1 MKIAILGA
9 TGRTGLVLVRQA
21 LDQGHDV
28 LALVRNPQAMTKQ
41 IQHERLKAY
50 QVDLNDEATIVRP
63 LKEADAVMSCIG
75 APPSSSFFKSTTLY
89 QDSAVVIVSA
99 MRQTGLK
106 KLVIMSG
113 SGTKGEQGEMFLAR
127 VLRPLLKNLKSMAS
141 MEDYLEQQCADIN
154 YTVVRPPGLNEK
166 PSTNKEIKSREGQY
180 VPNAALYMPR
190 ADVARFMLSCLET
203 DNYDRKMVAISV

>member
-113 SGTKGEQGEMFLAR
+113 SGTK
-127 VLRPLLKNLKSMAS
+127 
-141 MEDYLEQQCADIN
+141 DYLEQQCADIN